1 VGGKNRGGAGCL
13 RLPHQL
19 NGYILLKA
27 RYKRHIA
34 FANGAGNANAI
45 AVAIAM
51 ANRRSDFRSFCG
63 ATERIRNAG
72 AKCLEEPQW
81 AGVSTPSVAITPVL
95 TWHYPRPDPVPI
107 PIPTQSQT
115 QSSRPDPIP
124 DSRPPQDG
132 PDKRCY
138 LFRICL
144 PFPFFIY
151 VWQTPIFMAV
161 DAAQL
166 RLQVGLLVAVF
177 ISGQQIWWIPRD
189 LGSTSCSN
197 QAENKRNPSKQTPP
211 NQLSSA
217 MPAHL

>member
-95 TWHYPRPDPVPI
+95 TWHYPLPDPVPI
-107 PIPTQSQT
+107 PIPTQSQPNPKPNP
-115 QSSRPDPIP
+115 PDPIP
-124 DSRPPQDG
+124 
-132 PDKRCY
+132 
-138 LFRICL
+138 FRIADRRRTGQTNAVIYSGFVYL
-144 PFPFFIY
+144 SPFL
-151 VWQTPIFMAV
+151 FMFGRR
-161 DAAQL
+161 QFSW
-166 RLQVGLLVAVF
+166 R
-177 ISGQQIWWIPRD
+177 WM
-189 LGSTSCSN
+189 
-197 QAENKRNPSKQTPP
+197 
-211 NQLSSA
+211 QLSCVCR
-217 MPAHL
+217 LVCW